1 MSSQSA
7 GGADD
12 TDLDHLLETR
22 PDFASTLDRLLDID
36 AEQDAW
42 RPSDAGLDE
51 TVVAALVDGGY
62 VETVG
67 DGYRFTD
74 RESVRTA
81 VDEYRG
87 DVVADDR
94 RRIRVRTALVA
105 ALALVVLVRLPTVM
119 EVFRGD
125 WIVLPSNDPYF
136 YRYLVDQSLMSGP
149 LPSLPER
156 ALQGEPLL
164 VAVLAVAA
172 WPFGAGTW
180 GSGFVVAWYP
190 VVAAVITA
198 ALVYAAATRLTDD
211 ARVGL
216 AAAGLLA
223 VTPAHAYRTALGV
236 ADHHAFDYV
245 WLALTALAVIEL
257 LARSERDRRT
267 WLAAGGLAVG
277 VAAQTLAWAAAP
289 LLLLPLAPG
298 LALAALVEIRRPGPE
313 RLAPVVAGLV
323 GGAAL
328 AHLVH
333 LLLGWQFAAA
343 IYALDLLALGSVG
356 LLALVV
362 VVRRLDGSWT
372 WLATA
377 EAVLGAAA
385 VVAIWQIPILESELE
400 SGLEFFS
407 STQAAELAGVGT
419 NYGAVGVLVIL
430 GFASV
435 LAAPMLFFAAKWG
448 WQRLEP
454 GWFVVGVYTIH
465 FGVLAAIQRRFGG
478 ELAPFAAILGGVGF
492 VLLASW
498 FDLVRPP
505 VPRRIGGSDVAEP
518 AVAADGSGDDDTL
531 AVPDRTR
538 VALLAGLAGVAV
550 GSGSLYAALIDRRLV
565 ITDATYEATRW
576 ISDYVD
582 EHDIPYPESYVLSKW
597 GRNRV
602 YNYFVNGEA
611 ASYSYAERTYE
622 DFLFSNDADTWYE
635 EFADRV
641 GFVVTRDLPHLGLIP
656 ASRVQSTL
664 HNRFGSATIS
674 NIGGVGHFRAM
685 FATEDGARKVFRV
698 VPGATIRGPA
708 PEDTTRVRLVAD
720 VSIPGAEFE
729 YVRRATV
736 TDGRFEV
743 TVANPGTYRI
753 GRAGTTVEV
762 SERMVQAGETLTVD
776 H

>member
-1 MSSQSA
+1 MT
-7 GGADD
+7 DD
-12 TDLDHLLETR
+12 ADLDSLLETR
-22 PDFASTLDRLLDID
+22 SDFASKLDRLLDVD

-42 RPSDAGLDE
+42 RPVDAGVDDA
-51 TVVAALVDGGY
+51 VAAALVDSGH
-62 VETVG
+62 VEKVP

-74 RESVRTA
+74 RETVRAA
-81 VDEYRG
+81 VDEYRR
-87 DVVADDR
+87 DTSDDR
-94 RRIRVRTALVA
+94 RRIPLRTALVV
-105 ALALVVLVRLPTVM
+105 ALALVVLVRLPTIQ
-119 EVFRGD
+119 EVFRDD
-125 WIVLPSNDPYF
+125 WVVLASNDPYL
-136 YRYLVDQSLMSGP
+136 YRYLVDQALLNGP
-149 LPSLPER
+149 IPSLSER
-156 ALQGEPLL
+156 ALRGEPLL
-164 VAVLAVAA
+164 VATLAVAA

-190 VVAAVITA
+190 VVAAVATA
-198 ALVYAAATRLTDD
+198 ALVYGAATRLTDD
-211 ARVGL
+211 PRVGL

-257 LARSERDRRT
+257 LSRSERDRRT

-277 VAAQTLAWAAAP
+277 VAAQALAWEAAP

-333 LLLGWQFAAA
+333 LLLGWQFVAVV
-343 IYALDLLALGSVG
+343 YALDLLALGSVG

-362 VVRRLDGSWT
+362 GVRRLDGSWT
-372 WLATA
+372 WLAAA
-377 EAVLGAAA
+377 EVVLGIGA
-385 VVAIWQIPILESELE
+385 VVAVRRIPVVATELE
-400 SGLEFFS
+400 SGIAFFS
-407 STQAAELAGVGT
+407 STQAAELAGVGA

-435 LAAPMLFFAAKWG
+435 LAAPMLPFAAKWG

-454 GWFVVGVYTIH
+454 GWFVVGVYAIH
-465 FGVLAAIQRRFGG
+465 FGVLAALQRRFGG

-498 FDLVRPP
+498 FDLVKPP
-505 VPRRIGGSDVAEP
+505 VPRRLDGGDAADP
-518 AVAADGSGDDDTL
+518 AVAADGGEGNDEL
-531 AVPDRTR
+531 VVPDRTR

-565 ITDATYEATRW
+565 ITDATYAAARW
-576 ISDYVD
+576 ISEYVD
-582 EHDIPYPESYVLSKW
+582 DHDIPYPESYVLSKW

-602 YNYFVNGEA
+602 YNYFVHGEA
-611 ASYSYAERTYE
+611 ASYAYAARTYE
-622 DFLFSNDADTWYE
+622 DFLFSNDADSWYD

-641 GFVVTRDLPHLGLIP
+641 GFVVTRDLPHLGLI
-656 ASRVQSTL
+656 ASSTVQSTL
-664 HNRFGSATIS
+664 HDRFGSATIS
-674 NIGGVGHFRAM
+674 NIGGVGHFRAV
-685 FATEDGARKVFRV
+685 FATDDGARKVFRV

-708 PEDTTRVRLVAD
+708 PGETARVRLVAD
-720 VSIPGAEFE
+720 VSIPGADFE

-736 TDGRFEV
+736 TDGNFEV

-753 GRAGTTVEV
+753 GQVDTTVEV
-762 SERMVQAGETLTVD
+762 TERMVQAGETVTLD
-776 H
+776 R

>member
-1 MSSQSA
+1 MDPFRT
-7 GGADD
+7 GG
-12 TDLDHLLETR
+12 R
-22 PDFASTLDRLLDID
+22 RV
-36 AEQDAW
+36 
-42 RPSDAGLDE
+42 SDAKPSE
-51 TVVAALVDGGY
+51 ATDG
-62 VETVG
+62 
-67 DGYRFTD
+67 
-74 RESVRTA
+74 
-81 VDEYRG
+81 
-87 DVVADDR
+87 R
-94 RRIRVRTALVA
+94 RRIRLRTALVA
-105 ALALVVLVRLPTVM
+105 ALALVVLVRLPTVQ
-119 EVFRGD
+119 EVFRDD
-125 WIVLPSNDPYF
+125 WVVLASNDPYL
-136 YRYLVDQSLMSGP
+136 YRYLVDQALLDGP
-149 LPSLPER
+149 LPSLPDR

-164 VAVLAVAA
+164 VATLAVAA
-172 WPFGAGTW
+172 WPFDAGTW

-190 VVAAVITA
+190 VVAAVVTA
-198 ALVYAAATRLTDD
+198 ALVYGAATRLTDD
-211 ARVGL
+211 PRIGL

-257 LARSERDRRT
+257 LSRSERDRRT

-277 VAAQTLAWAAAP
+277 VAAQALAWEAAP

-333 LLLGWQFAAA
+333 LLLGWQYVAVV
-343 IYALDLLALGSVG
+343 YALDLLALGSVG

-362 VVRRLDGSWT
+362 GIRRLDGSWT
-372 WLATA
+372 WLVAA
-377 EAVLGAAA
+377 EIVLGIGAA
-385 VVAIWQIPILESELE
+385 VAVRWISVVSTELDAGLDFFLR
-400 SGLEFFS
+400 SGP
-407 STQAAELAGVGT
+407 AELAGVGA

-435 LAAPMLFFAAKWG
+435 LAAPTLLLAANWG

-454 GWFVVGVYTIH
+454 GWLVVGVYAIH
-465 FGVLAAIQRRFGG
+465 FGVLAGLQRRFAG

-498 FDLVRPP
+498 FDLVKPP
-505 VPRRIGGSDVAEP
+505 VPRRLGGEADPDP
-518 AVAADGSGDDDTL
+518 AVAADGGGDDAL

-565 ITDATYEATRW
+565 ITDATYEAARW
-576 ISDYVD
+576 ISAYVD
-582 EHDIPYPESYVLSKW
+582 EHDVPYPESYVLSKW
-597 GRNRV
+597 GRNRI

-611 ASYSYAERTYE
+611 ASYGYARRTYE
-622 DFLFSNDADTWYE
+622 DFLFSNDADSWHE

-641 GFVVTRDLPHLGLIP
+641 GFVVTRDLPHLGLIS
-656 ASRVQSTL
+656 ASTVQSTL
-664 HNRFGSATIS
+664 HDRYGSATIS
-674 NIGGVGHFRAM
+674 NIGGVGHFRAV
-685 FATEDGARKVFRV
+685 FATDDGARKVFRV
-698 VPGATIRGPA
+698 VPGATISGPA
-708 PEDTTRVRLVAD
+708 PAETARVRLVAD

-736 TDGRFEV
+736 TDGTFEV

-753 GRAGTTVEV
+753 GQGDATVEV
-762 SERMVQAGETLTVD
+762 SGRAVRAGETVTLD
-776 H
+776 S

>member
-1 MSSQSA
+1 MEGRRVS
-7 GGADD
+7 
-12 TDLDHLLETR
+12 ET
-22 PDFASTLDRLLDID
+22 
-36 AEQDAW
+36 E
-42 RPSDAGLDE
+42 PSDA
-51 TVVAALVDGGY
+51 
-62 VETVG
+62 
-67 DGYRFTD
+67 
-74 RESVRTA
+74 
-81 VDEYRG
+81 
-87 DVVADDR
+87 ADDR
-94 RRIRVRTALVA
+94 RRIRLRTALLA
-105 ALALVVLVRLPTVM
+105 ALALVVLVRLPTIQ
-119 EVFRGD
+119 EVFRDD
-125 WIVLPSNDPYF
+125 WVVLASNDPYF
-136 YRYLVDQSLMSGP
+136 YRYLVDQALLDGP

-156 ALQGEPLL
+156 ALRGEPLL
-164 VAVLAVAA
+164 VATLAVAA

-198 ALVYAAATRLTDD
+198 VLVYGAATRLTDD
-211 ARVGL
+211 PRVGL

-257 LARSERDRRT
+257 LSRSERDRRT
-267 WLAAGGLAVG
+267 WLATGGLAVG
-277 VAAQTLAWAAAP
+277 VAAQALSWEAAP

-313 RLAPVVAGLV
+313 RLTPVVVGLV

-328 AHLVH
+328 ATAINVV
-333 LLLGWQFAAA
+333 LGWQHDPVV
-343 IYALDLLALGSVG
+343 YALDLLALGSVG

-362 VVRRLDGSWT
+362 AVRKLGGSWIQLVAVEAVAGVVAVVLFRRITVLSTRLD
-372 WLATA
+372 
-377 EAVLGAAA
+377 
-385 VVAIWQIPILESELE
+385 
-400 SGLEFFS
+400 SGLNFF
-407 STQAAELAGVGT
+407 TRTGPAELAGVGA

-435 LAAPMLFFAAKWG
+435 LAAPMLLFAAKWG
-448 WQRLEP
+448 WQRLESA
-454 GWFVVGVYTIH
+454 WFVVGVYTIH
-465 FGVLAAIQRRFGG
+465 FGVLAGLQRRFAG

-498 FDLVRPP
+498 FDLVKPP
-505 VPRRIGGSDVAEP
+505 VPRRLGGGDDADRP
-518 AVAADGSGDDDTL
+518 VAADGGGDDDTL

-565 ITDATYEATRW
+565 ITDATYEAARW
-576 ISDYVD
+576 ITDYVD
-582 EHDIPYPESYVLSKW
+582 DHDIPYPESYVLSKW

-611 ASYSYAERTYE
+611 ASYGYAQRTYE
-622 DFLFSNDADTWYE
+622 DFLFSNDADSWHE
-635 EFADRV
+635 EFAERV
-641 GFVVTRDLPHLGLIP
+641 GFVVTRDLPHLGLIS
-656 ASRVQSTL
+656 ASTVQSTL
-664 HNRFGSATIS
+664 HDRFGSATIS

-685 FATEDGARKVFRV
+685 FATDDGARKVFRV

-708 PEDTTRVRLVAD
+708 PAETARVRLAAD
-720 VSIPGAEFE
+720 VSIPGADFE

-736 TDGRFEV
+736 TDGTFEV

-753 GRAGTTVEV
+753 GQGDTTVEV
-762 SERMVQAGETLTVD
+762 SERAVQAGETVTLD
-776 H
+776 S